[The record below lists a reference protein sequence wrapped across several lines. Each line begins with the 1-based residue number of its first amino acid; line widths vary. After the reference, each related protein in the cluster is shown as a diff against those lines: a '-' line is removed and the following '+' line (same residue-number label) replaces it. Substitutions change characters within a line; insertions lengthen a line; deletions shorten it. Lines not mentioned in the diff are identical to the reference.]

1 MYGSGNLRSRSSNQ
15 GQRENSVNIDFNDIA
30 EQFSNLDPENIG
42 NWPVLVRSLIIVL
55 ASIAVLGGVYYFDT
69 QQQLQSLERSQRN
82 ESSLKSTFEKK
93 QAKAASLDAYK
104 NQMKEMEESFGTMLR
119 QLPSKTEVADLL
131 VDITQT
137 GLASGLEFDLFQP
150 QPEAPK
156 EFYAELPIDIKVKG
170 NYHQLGEFVSGIA
183 ALPRIVTIHNIN
195 IKSERGA
202 AGQQTSNLIMEAVA
216 KTYRYLDEEEIA
228 AAKKKDKKKR
238 R

>member
-1 MYGSGNLRSRSSNQ
+1 M
-15 GQRENSVNIDFNDIA
+15 NIDINNIA

-42 NWPVLVRSLIIVL
+42 SWPVLVRTIIVAL
-55 ASIAVLGGVYYFDT
+55 ACIVVLGLVYYFDT
-69 QQQLQSLERSQRN
+69 QEQMSSLEKSRLV
-82 ESSLKSTFEKK
+82 EGTLKATFEKK

-104 NQMKEMEESFGTMLR
+104 DQMKEMEESFGTMLR

-137 GLASGLEFDLFQP
+137 GLASGLEFNLFQP
-150 QPEAPK
+150 KPETPK
-156 EFYAELPIDIKVKG
+156 EFYAELPIEIKVKG

-195 IKSERGA
+195 IKSETGA
-202 AGQQTSNLIMEAVA
+202 GGKSSGLVMEAIA

-228 AAKKKDKKKR
+228 AGKKKDKKKR

>member
-1 MYGSGNLRSRSSNQ
+1 M
-15 GQRENSVNIDFNDIA
+15 NIDINNIA

-42 NWPVLVRSLIIVL
+42 SWPILVRTIIVVL
-55 ASIAVLGGVYYFDT
+55 ASIVVLGVVYYFDT
-69 QQQLQSLERSQRN
+69 QEQMSSLEKSRLV
-82 ESSLKSTFEKK
+82 EGSLKATFEKK

-104 NQMKEMEESFGTMLR
+104 DQMKEMEESFGTMLR

-137 GLASGLEFDLFQP
+137 GLASGLEFNLFQP
-150 QPEAPK
+150 KPETPK
-156 EFYAELPIDIKVKG
+156 EFYAELPIEIKVKG

-195 IKSERGA
+195 IKSETGA
-202 AGQQTSNLIMEAVA
+202 GGKSSGLVMEAIA

-228 AAKKKDKKKR
+228 AGKKKDKKKR

>member
-1 MYGSGNLRSRSSNQ
+1 M
-15 GQRENSVNIDFNDIA
+15 NIDLNNIA

-42 NWPVLVRSLIIVL
+42 NWPVLVRSLIVVFTSFIVL
-55 ASIAVLGGVYYFDT
+55 GLVYYFDT
-69 QQQLQSLERSQRN
+69 QDQLTELESTQQKED
-82 ESSLKSTFEKK
+82 SLKSTFEKK

-104 NQMKEMEESFGTMLR
+104 DQMKEMEESFGTMLR

-150 QPEAPK
+150 KSEAPK
-156 EFYAELPIDIKVKG
+156 EFYAELPIEIKVKG

-195 IKSERGA
+195 IKSGA
-202 AGQQTSNLIMEAVA
+202 GKDEKPSTLEMEAIA

-228 AAKKKDKKKR
+228 AGKRKDKKKR
-238 R
+238 RR